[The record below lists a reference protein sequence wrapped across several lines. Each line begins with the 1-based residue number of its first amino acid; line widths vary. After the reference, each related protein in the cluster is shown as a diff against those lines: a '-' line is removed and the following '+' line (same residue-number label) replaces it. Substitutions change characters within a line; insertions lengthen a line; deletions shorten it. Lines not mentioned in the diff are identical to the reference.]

1 MKLNCHPEH
10 RLLRFSAPNAVEG
23 PASRSW
29 AHHAPALL
37 LLAPVLLAGCSRSA
51 PEPPAPPIVEA
62 QLVRSVAA
70 QEAQTIPATGTLH
83 ARETAAI
90 SAQIAAQIRQV
101 LVQPGDRVRDGQ
113 LLATLDAAVQR
124 AALNEASQAAA
135 AAHMQQMAAQA
146 DASLAAE
153 TLARYQILKQQTSVS
168 PQEFDEVET
177 RSHAAQLRLGSY
189 EAQSREAQA
198 AVAGARTQLGYTE
211 LRAPF
216 SGVVTARLADP
227 GTMAAPG
234 APLLQIDRDGPLQV
248 VTTVD
253 ESLIESVRVGMTV
266 PVSIEGTTGAIGSR
280 VAQIVPAADSA
291 SRSFLVKLDLPFGRN
306 LRAGTFAT
314 AQFPGAERTM
324 ILAPRSAVVLRGSL
338 DCVYALDSQDIAHL
352 RYVTL
357 GNQHGDQAE
366 ILSGVAAGETLV
378 NNPGDRDLAGKRIA
392 PANEAQR

>member
-1 MKLNCHPEH
+1 MKLALPV
-10 RLLRFSAPNAVEG
+10 S
-23 PASRSW
+23 
-29 AHHAPALL
+29 LL
-37 LLAPVLLAGCSRSA
+37 LTSVLLAGCSRSTTA
-51 PEPPAPPIVEA
+51 PPAPPIVEA
-62 QLVRSVAA
+62 ELVRSVAA
-70 QEAQTIPATGTLH
+70 QEPQTLPATGTLH
-83 ARETAAI
+83 AKETAAI

-101 LVQPGDRVRDGQ
+101 LVEPGDRVRAGQ
-113 LLATLDAAVQR
+113 LLVTLEGAAQR
-124 AALNEASQAAA
+124 AELNEASQAAA

-153 TLARYQILKQQTSVS
+153 TLARYQILKQQKSVS
-168 PQEFDEVET
+168 SQEFDEVET
-177 RSHAAQLRLGSY
+177 RSQAAQLRLESY
-189 EAQSREAQA
+189 EAQSREAEA

-248 VTTVD
+248 FTTVD
-253 ESLIESVRVGMTV
+253 ESLIGSVRPGMTV
-266 PVSIEGTTGAIGSR
+266 PVTIEGASGAMGSR

-291 SRSFLVKLDLPFGRN
+291 SRSFLVKLDLPAGQN

-314 AQFPGAERTM
+314 AQFPGAERSM
-324 ILAPRSAVVLRGSL
+324 ILVPRSAVVQRGSL
-338 DCVYALDSQDIAHL
+338 DCVYALDSQGIAHL
-352 RYVTL
+352 RYVAL

-392 PANEAQR
+392 PANEARR